1 MENGESKVK
10 KKGSFF
16 GRTFKIITVIV
27 VILAIGCVILNEF
40 YIDILWFGEVGY
52 TDVFFKSLFTKLK
65 LGLPLFVALF
75 AIFAIYFKLFTMAGG
90 KTLPGGEEK
99 GAFIRKKLPYLLS
112 FVLAVIS
119 SIGVTQNL
127 WYKFLE
133 FSNSVEF
140 GEVDPVFGK
149 DISFYMF
156 RLPFLRTLLLAVFVI
171 VSIMLLVTIAYSF
184 LVVAQKSA
192 QDRRV
197 IADETNSF
205 GKEDAKGFFTRLWM
219 TFRVEITVFISIA
232 FILGAAFFWLERY
245 EILYSPTGIVYGASY
260 TDVHVSLIA
269 DTIMAALCALSAVV
283 NIIGGLMK
291 KLKPLILTCILMA
304 AVYMLSGVAATAV
317 QNFIVSPNEYAKEST
332 YLQYSIVSTQKAYA
346 LDRIETRTYTVTN
359 DIDIDDIVENA
370 TTIENIPIN
379 DYLPTL
385 DTYNSLQSMR
395 TYYAFQDVD
404 VDRYFL
410 DGKYTQLFI
419 SAREMDSSRLNADAQ
434 NWINTYLKYTH
445 GFGVAMS
452 PVNSINETGQ
462 PVLIAKDIPTVTD
475 YKEISVDEPRIY
487 FGEKTDDYAIVKTRA
502 KEFDYP
508 SGSDNVENVYEG
520 TAGIPMSLLNRIC
533 FAVNEGTMKF
543 LLSTD
548 ITSDSM
554 ILINRNIMDR
564 IMKIAPFLAYDS
576 DPYMVI
582 DNGRLYWII
591 DAMTTSDRYPYAQ
604 PSSSGYFNYIRN
616 SVKVVVDAYNGNVD
630 YYIVDEDPIAA
641 VYAKIYPTLFK
652 SMDQMPETIKAH
664 LRYSEAMF
672 KVQAEMYAT
681 YHMANPSVFY
691 NKEDA
696 WAIATQYYNTDKS
709 EQVVNP
715 AYLIMKLPGRE
726 EEFLLM
732 VPYTA
737 ANKNNMVAWIAG
749 VCDGAEYGKLIVY
762 EFNKQSLVYGPMQI
776 EQRID
781 QDTVIAPQL
790 ALLAQQGSAVLRG
803 NLLTIPIEDSILY
816 IEPVYVKASQS
827 STSLPEMKMVIL
839 SYKDQI
845 CMANTL
851 KEGLE
856 IIFGKPKEEEPQSQ
870 NDGAEGNID
879 GQSEGQDGNAKPGSA
894 NPVEALVD
902 KAQEAYD
909 NALKAQQSGDW
920 AKYGEYMKE
929 LEDILRQLKEASAE
943 PSSSEGT
950 QQAPSGTG
958 DGTDGPD
965 ASSEPAGDSPP
976 ENDDTTA
983 PTDQPVNQN

>member
-1 MENGESKVK
+1 MENGETKVK

-16 GRTFKIITVIV
+16 GKTFKIITLIV
-27 VILAIGCVILNEF
+27 VILAIGCVILDEF

-52 TDVFFKSLFTKLK
+52 TDVFFKSLFTRLK
-65 LGLPLFVALF
+65 LGVPLFAALF
-75 AIFAIYFKLFTMAGG
+75 ALFAIYFKLFTMAGG
-90 KTLPGGEEK
+90 KTLPGGDGK
-99 GAFIRKKLPYLLS
+99 GAFISKKLPYLLS
-112 FVLAVIS
+112 FILALVAS
-119 SIGVTQNL
+119 VGVTQNL

-133 FSNSVEF
+133 FMNSVDF
-140 GEVDPVFGK
+140 GEVDPVFGN

-156 RLPFLRTLLLAVFVI
+156 KLPFLRTLLLAVFII
-171 VSIMLLVTIAYSF
+171 VSIMLLVTIAYSM

-192 QDRRV
+192 QDSRV
-197 IADETNSF
+197 IADESNSY
-205 GKEDAKGFFTRLWM
+205 GKEDVKGFFSRMWM
-219 TFRVEITVFISIA
+219 TFRVEITLFISIA
-232 FILGAAFFWLERY
+232 FILGAVYFWLQRY

-269 DTIMAALCALSAVV
+269 DTIMAGLCALSAVI
-283 NIIGGLMK
+283 NIVGGLMK
-291 KLKPLILTCILMA
+291 KMKPLVITCILMV
-304 AVYMLSGVAATAV
+304 AVYMLSGVVETAV
-317 QNFIVSPNEYAKEST
+317 QNFIVSPNEYAKESE
-332 YLQYSIVSTQKAYA
+332 YLSYSIVSTQKAYA

-359 DIDIDDIVENA
+359 NIDANDIEENA
-370 TTIENIPIN
+370 TTIQNIPIN

-404 VDRYFL
+404 VDRYTL
-410 DGKYTQLFI
+410 NGKYTQLFI
-419 SAREMDSSRLNADAQ
+419 SAREMDTSRLNADAQ

-475 YKEISVDEPRIY
+475 YTEIRLQEPRIY
-487 FGEKTDDYAIVKTRA
+487 FGEKTDNYAIVKTRA

-508 SGSDNVENVYEG
+508 SGSDNVENVYDG
-520 TAGIPMSLLNRIC
+520 TAGIPMSLLNRVC
-533 FAVNEGTMKF
+533 FAINEGTLKF
-543 LLSTD
+543 LLSAD
-548 ITSDSM
+548 ITSDSV

-564 IMKIAPFLAYDS
+564 ITKIAPFLAYDS

-582 DNGRLYWII
+582 CEGRLYWII

-616 SVKVVVDAYNGNVD
+616 SVKVVVDAYNGDVD
-630 YYIVDEDPIAA
+630 FYIVDDDPIAA
-641 VYAKIYPTLFK
+641 VYANIYPTLFK
-652 SMDQMPETIKAH
+652 TLDEMPAELKAH

-696 WAIATQYYNTDKS
+696 WAIATQYYNTNKS
-709 EQVVNP
+709 EEVVNP

-737 ANKNNMVAWIAG
+737 ANKNNMVAWMAG
-749 VCDGAEYGKLIVY
+749 ICDGAEYGKLIVY

-827 STSLPEMKMVIL
+827 ATSLPEMKMVIH
-839 SYKDQI
+839 
-845 CMANTL
+845 
-851 KEGLE
+851 
-856 IIFGKPKEEEPQSQ
+856 PQGRS
-870 NDGAEGNID
+870 
-879 GQSEGQDGNAKPGSA
+879 
-894 NPVEALVD
+894 
-902 KAQEAYD
+902 
-909 NALKAQQSGDW
+909 
-920 AKYGEYMKE
+920 
-929 LEDILRQLKEASAE
+929 
-943 PSSSEGT
+943 
-950 QQAPSGTG
+950 
-958 DGTDGPD
+958 
-965 ASSEPAGDSPP
+965 
-976 ENDDTTA
+976 
-983 PTDQPVNQN
+983 

>member
-1 MENGESKVK
+1 MENGEVKEK

-16 GRTFKIITVIV
+16 GKTFKIITLIV
-27 VILAIGCVILNEF
+27 VILAVGCVILNEF

-52 TDVFFKSLFTKLK
+52 TDVFFKSLFTHLK
-65 LGLPLFVALF
+65 LGIPLFVALF
-75 AIFAIYFKLFTMAGG
+75 ALFAIYFKLFTMAGG
-90 KTLPGGEEK
+90 KTLPGGEPK
-99 GAFIRKKLPYLLS
+99 GVFIKKKLPFLLA
-112 FVLAVIS
+112 FVLAALS
-119 SIGVTQNL
+119 SVGLTENL
-127 WYKFLE
+127 WYKMLE
-133 FSNSVEF
+133 FTNSVEF
-140 GEVDPVFGK
+140 GEVDPVFGM

-156 RLPFLRTLLLAVFVI
+156 RLPFLRSLLLAIFII
-171 VSIMLLVTIAYSF
+171 VSIMLMVTVVYSF
-184 LVVAQKSA
+184 LVVAQKSS

-197 IADETNSF
+197 IADESNSYS
-205 GKEDAKGFFTRLWM
+205 KDDAKGFFSRMWGA
-219 TFRVEITVFISIA
+219 FRVEITVFISIA
-232 FILGAAFFWLERY
+232 FILGAGYFWLERY

-269 DTIMAALCALSAVV
+269 NTIMAALCALSAVI
-283 NIIGGLMK
+283 NIIGGLMGK
-291 KLKPLILTCILMA
+291 IKPLILTCILMVG
-304 AVYMLSGVAATAV
+304 VYLLSGVAATAV
-317 QNFIVSPNEYAKEST
+317 QNFIVSPNEFAKESE
-332 YLQYSIVSTQKAYA
+332 YLEYSIASTQKAYA

-359 DIDIDDIVENA
+359 DIDADDIAENA

-404 VDRYFL
+404 VDRYVL
-410 DGKYTQLFI
+410 NGNYTQLFI

-475 YKEISVDEPRIY
+475 YPEITLTQPRIY
-487 FGEKTDDYAIVKTRA
+487 FGEKTDNYAIVKTKA
-502 KEFDYP
+502 GEFDYP
-508 SGSDNVENVYEG
+508 SGSDNVENVYDG

-543 LLSTD
+543 LLSAD
-548 ITSDSM
+548 INSDSV

-576 DPYMVI
+576 DPYMVVSE
-582 DNGRLYWII
+582 GRLYWIV

-616 SVKVVVDAYNGNVD
+616 SVKVVIDAYNGNVD
-630 YYIVDEDPIAA
+630 FYIVDDDPIAA
-641 VYAKIYPTLFK
+641 VYANIYPTLFK
-652 SMDQMPETIKAH
+652 SLDKMPDGIRAH

-681 YHMANPSVFY
+681 YHMSNPSVFY

-696 WAIATQYYNTDKS
+696 WAIATQYYNTNKA
-709 EQVVNP
+709 EEVVNP

-737 ANKNNMVAWIAG
+737 ANKNNMVAWMAG
-749 VCDGAEYGKLIVY
+749 VCDGDEYGKLIVY

-781 QDTVIAPQL
+781 QDTLIAPQL

-827 STSLPEMKMVIL
+827 ATSLPEMKMVIL

-845 CMANTL
+845 CMAPTL
-851 KEGLE
+851 KEALE
-856 IIFGKPKEEEPQSQ
+856 IIFGKPKEEEP
-870 NDGAEGNID
+870 AVVPEGSID
-879 GQSEGQDGNAKPGSA
+879 GKQDEGDGTGKPDTSADVSEF
-894 NPVEALVD
+894 EALVI
-902 KAQEAYD
+902 KAQQAYE
-909 NALKAQQSGDW
+909 NAIKAQQSGDW

-929 LEDILRQLKEASAE
+929 LEEILNQLRESSAA
-943 PSSSEGT
+943 PSSEQT
-950 QQAPSGTG
+950 PAT
-958 DGTDGPD
+958 
-965 ASSEPAGDSPP
+965 EPAT
-976 ENDDTTA
+976 ENDQTAAPDEQNPDGEGSPTEQETT
-983 PTDQPVNQN
+983 NQN

>member
-1 MENGESKVK
+1 METGEVKEK

-16 GRTFKIITVIV
+16 GRTFKIITAIV

-52 TDVFFKSLFTKLK
+52 TDVFFKSLFTHLK
-65 LGLPLFVALF
+65 LGIPLFVALF
-75 AIFAIYFKLFTMAGG
+75 ALFAIYFKLFTMAGG
-90 KTLPGGEEK
+90 KTLPGGEPK
-99 GAFIRKKLPYLLS
+99 GAFIKKKLPFLLA
-112 FVLAVIS
+112 FVLAAVAS
-119 SIGVTQNL
+119 VGLTENL
-127 WYKFLE
+127 WYKMLE

-140 GEVDPVFGK
+140 GEVDPVFGN

-156 RLPFLRTLLLAVFVI
+156 RLPFLRSLLLAVFII
-171 VSIMLLVTIAYSF
+171 VSIMLMVTVVYSF
-184 LVVAQKSA
+184 LVVAQKSS

-197 IADETNSF
+197 IADESNSY
-205 GKEDAKGFFTRLWM
+205 GKDDAKGFFSRMWGA
-219 TFRVEITVFISIA
+219 FRVELTVFISIA
-232 FILGAAFFWLERY
+232 FILGAAYFWLERY

-260 TDVHVSLIA
+260 TDVHVTLIA
-269 DTIMAALCALSAVV
+269 NTIMAALCALSALI
-283 NIIGGLMK
+283 NIVGGLMGK
-291 KLKPLILTCILMA
+291 IKPLIITCILMVG
-304 AVYMLSGVAATAV
+304 VYLLSGVAATAV
-317 QNFIVSPNEYAKEST
+317 QNFIVSPNEYAKESS
-332 YLQYSIVSTQKAYA
+332 YLEYAIASTQRAYA
-346 LDRIETRTYTVTN
+346 LDRIETRTYTVMN
-359 DIDIDDIVENA
+359 DIDAEDIAENA

-404 VDRYFL
+404 VDRYVL
-410 DGKYTQLFI
+410 DGNYTQLFI

-462 PVLIAKDIPTVTD
+462 PVLIAKDIPTVSD
-475 YKEISVDEPRIY
+475 YPEITLSQPRIY
-487 FGEKTDDYAIVKTRA
+487 FGEKTDNYAIVRTKA
-502 KEFDYP
+502 GEFDYP
-508 SGSDNVENVYEG
+508 SGSDNVENVYDG

-543 LLSTD
+543 LLSAD
-548 ITSDSM
+548 INSDSV

-576 DPYMVI
+576 DPYMVVSE
-582 DNGRLYWII
+582 GRLYWIV

-616 SVKVVVDAYNGNVD
+616 SVKVVIDAYNGNVD
-630 YYIVDEDPIAA
+630 FYIVDDDPIAA
-641 VYAKIYPTLFK
+641 VYANIYPTLFK
-652 SMDQMPETIKAH
+652 SLDEMPDGIKAH

-681 YHMANPSVFY
+681 YHMSNPSVFY

-696 WAIATQYYNTDKS
+696 WAIATQYYNTNKS
-709 EQVVNP
+709 EEVVNP

-737 ANKNNMVAWIAG
+737 ANKNNMVAWMAG
-749 VCDGAEYGKLIVY
+749 VCDGDEYGKLIVY

-781 QDTVIAPQL
+781 QDTLIAPQL
-790 ALLAQQGSAVLRG
+790 ALLAQQGSSVLRG

-845 CMANTL
+845 CMAPTL
-851 KEGLE
+851 KEALE
-856 IIFGKPKEEEPQSQ
+856 IIFGKPREEEP
-870 NDGAEGNID
+870 ATVPEGNID
-879 GQSEGQDGNAKPGSA
+879 GKQDEGSGSGKTDTDSAASEF
-894 NPVEALVD
+894 EALVI
-902 KAQEAYD
+902 
-909 NALKAQQSGDW
+909 KAQQAYENAIKAQQNGDW

-929 LEDILRQLKEASAE
+929 LEAILNQLRETSA
-943 PSSSEGT
+943 
-950 QQAPSGTG
+950 APSQEEAPAEAPAG
-958 DGTDGPD
+958 
-965 ASSEPAGDSPP
+965 EPASEDGQTAAPEDTAPDGEGAPP
-976 ENDDTTA
+976 EQQ
-983 PTDQPVNQN
+983 PTDQN